1 MATTT
6 TRSPSP
12 NPSRPRTPDAR
23 KSCTAIAS
31 AFSEPRQRSAGCKSG
46 AALASSS
53 RASLEQSENERDLN
67 CSASS
72 KPSAVRARSPAPSS
86 CCSAKGAKNFMAPT
100 ISAASKAVAA
110 SPRRRILAERNETV
124 SVVRSSLTPFLDEYP
139 VPEEVPA
146 KRRVSFGAR
155 PHQDSGVQE
164 TSYVGGGGSEP
175 RKIESEIKDRRYSG
189 VLSSFQISPA
199 AIAPLDAD
207 PSLPPYDPHTNYL
220 SPRPRFLH
228 YRPNPRIEQ
237 YLNQEEGDLMDAGDG
252 KRLEDSFS
260 SESSEETPGQT
271 EEEQQSTPGDD
282 ECSSPEVE
290 PMEEEIGDS
299 PVPEPESDPKSTGK
313 GRSFWHYK
321 FASLLLV
328 LGIAC
333 IFGSFLGCPILSTSM
348 PKTPVIP
355 AIDDVH
361 VRDYL
366 AVAASDLK
374 ELARKL
380 SQWSSNSFAR
390 HTTPTS
396 LPREEFG
403 PIFMPNMTAANIEQ
417 REDIDYSYI
426 GTIVSN
432 EHIGQGNAMVQPF
445 EGEMQEESM
454 EEHEVDIDH
463 TYSATTLS
471 NEHISQVSEMEQPLD
486 RSVQQESMEVH
497 EVDVSGDE
505 LKDDRVSGDEKS
517 GTEVAQGLEENDVPV
532 LEPRSSVVEFES
544 EKKIAEADDTKE
556 MEEEAI
562 VDGIESEKNIELE
575 LRKMH
580 ESSLVEFES
589 EKKIAEADDTKE
601 MEEEAIVDGIE
612 SEKNIELELRKMQ
625 DIGLHDLVS
634 HHDEVAGG
642 QGDTGSSSSSASQ
655 THEDSPSAS
664 QTHDIGPHDL
674 VSQHDA
680 VAGGQGD
687 SGSSSSS
694 SASQTHEDSPS
705 ASGDERISNTV
716 QSQDLSMYGSDGK
729 HAMKLAAGLS
739 SAVLL
744 VACFTFLLMKQRQT
758 PLVDNPQTAQAK
770 KVITKSVSGS
780 SESHGHA
787 RGGSPFQNTP
797 VVDMLMMD
805 SGPSE
810 FSSSLQHS
818 TSVGRRRATRKGEE
832 EETESNERRLRR
844 DSTVSSSSISYGSF
858 TTYEKLS
865 SKKGSRDEEVITP
878 VRRSS
883 RIRNQIAS
891 P

>member
-12 NPSRPRTPDAR
+12 NPSRPRTPDASIAR
-23 KSCTAIAS
+23 KSGTAIAS
-31 AFSEPRQRSAGCKSG
+31 AFSEPHQRSAGGKSG
-46 AALASSS
+46 AALVASS
-53 RASLEQSENERDLN
+53 RASLEQRENERDLN

-72 KPSAVRARSPAPSS
+72 KPSAVRARSPAPAS

-124 SVVRSSLTPFLDEYP
+124 SVVRSSLTSLLDESP
-139 VPEEVPA
+139 APEEVPA

-164 TSYVGGGGSEP
+164 NSYVGGGGSEP
-175 RKIESEIKDRRYSG
+175 RKIESEIKNRRYSG
-189 VLSSFQISPA
+189 VLSSFHISPA

-237 YLNQEEGDLMDAGDG
+237 YQNQEGDLMDAGDG

-290 PMEEEIGDS
+290 AMKEETGES
-299 PVPEPESDPKSTGK
+299 PVPESESNPKSTGK

-328 LGIAC
+328 VGIAC
-333 IFGSFLGCPILSTSM
+333 IFGSFLGCPILSSSM

-366 AVAASDLK
+366 AVAALDLK
-374 ELARKL
+374 ELARKF
-380 SQWSSNSFAR
+380 SQWSFDSFAR
-390 HTTPTS
+390 YTALTS

-403 PIFMPNMTAANIEQ
+403 PIFMPNLTAANIEQ

-432 EHIGQGNAMVQPF
+432 EHIGQGSAMEQPF

-471 NEHISQVSEMEQPLD
+471 DERIGQISEMEQPFE
-486 RSVQQESMEVH
+486 RSVQQESMEEH

-505 LKDDRVSGDEKS
+505 LKDDAVSGDGKS
-517 GTEVAQGLEENDVPV
+517 GMEETQAPEENDVTV
-532 LEPRSSVVEFES
+532 EP
-544 EKKIAEADDTKE
+544 
-556 MEEEAI
+556 
-562 VDGIESEKNIELE
+562 
-575 LRKMH
+575 

-589 EKKIAEADDTKE
+589 EKKIAEADDAKEMEEEAITHEDSLVEFESEKKIAEADDAKE

-625 DIGLHDLVS
+625 DIGAHDLVTQ
-634 HHDEVAGG
+634 HDE
-642 QGDTGSSSSSASQ
+642 
-655 THEDSPSAS
+655 
-664 QTHDIGPHDL
+664 
-674 VSQHDA
+674 

-694 SASQTHEDSPS
+694 ASQTHEDTPS

-739 SAVLL
+739 TAVLL

-758 PLVDNPQTAQAK
+758 PPVDNPQIAPAK

-787 RGGSPFQNTP
+787 RGSPFQNTP
-797 VVDMLMMD
+797 VMDMLMMD

-832 EETESNERRLRR
+832 EESESNERRLRR
-844 DSTVSSSSISYGSF
+844 DSTVSSSSVSYGSF

-865 SKKGSRDEEVITP
+865 SKKGSRDEEVMTP
-878 VRRSS
+878 T
-883 RIRNQIAS
+883 
-891 P
+891 

>member
-12 NPSRPRTPDAR
+12 NPSRPRTPDASVAR
-23 KSCTAIAS
+23 KNCTAIAS
-31 AFSEPRQRSAGCKSG
+31 AFSEPHQRSAGGKSG
-46 AALASSS
+46 VALAASS
-53 RASLEQSENERDLN
+53 RASLEQRENERDLN

-110 SPRRRILAERNETV
+110 SPKRRILAERNETV
-124 SVVRSSLTPFLDEYP
+124 PVVRSSLTSLLDESP
-139 VPEEVPA
+139 APEEVPA

-164 TSYVGGGGSEP
+164 TPYVGGGGSEP
-175 RKIESEIKDRRYSG
+175 RKIESEIKNRRYSG
-189 VLSSFQISPA
+189 VLPSFHISPA

-228 YRPNPRIEQ
+228 YRPNPRIDQ
-237 YLNQEEGDLMDAGDG
+237 YLNQEGDLMDAGDG

-290 PMEEEIGDS
+290 AMEEETGES
-299 PVPEPESDPKSTGK
+299 PVPESESNPESTGK

-333 IFGSFLGCPILSTSM
+333 IFGSFLGCPILSSSTL
-348 PKTPVIP
+348 KTPVIP

-366 AVAASDLK
+366 AVAALDLK

-380 SQWSSNSFAR
+380 SQWSFDSFAR
-390 HTTPTS
+390 DTTLTS

-403 PIFMPNMTAANIEQ
+403 PFFMPNLTAANIEQ
-417 REDIDYSYI
+417 REGIDYSYI

-432 EHIGQGNAMVQPF
+432 EHIGQGSAMEQPF

-463 TYSATTLS
+463 SNSATTLS
-471 NEHISQVSEMEQPLD
+471 NEHTDQVSEMEQPFET
-486 RSVQQESMEVH
+486 SVQQESMEEH

-505 LKDDRVSGDEKS
+505 LKDDTESGDEKS
-517 GTEVAQGLEENDVPV
+517 GIEVTRGLEENDVTV
-532 LEPRSSVVEFES
+532 EP
-544 EKKIAEADDTKE
+544 EADDDVK
-556 MEEEAI
+556 
-562 VDGIESEKNIELE
+562 
-575 LRKMH
+575 

-589 EKKIAEADDTKE
+589 EKKIAEADDAKE

-625 DIGLHDLVS
+625 DIGPHDLVTQ
-634 HHDEVAGG
+634 HDEVAGG
-642 QGDTGSSSSSASQ
+642 QGD
-655 THEDSPSAS
+655 
-664 QTHDIGPHDL
+664 
-674 VSQHDA
+674 
-680 VAGGQGD
+680 
-687 SGSSSSS
+687 SGSSSS

-705 ASGDERISNTV
+705 ASGDERISKTV
-716 QSQDLSMYGSDGK
+716 QSQELSMYGSDGK

-758 PLVDNPQTAQAK
+758 SPLVDNPQIAPAK

-787 RGGSPFQNTP
+787 RGSPFQNTP

-810 FSSSLQHS
+810 FSSSLQNS

-883 RIRNQIAS
+883 RIRNHQIAS

>member
-12 NPSRPRTPDAR
+12 NPSRPRTPDASIAR
-23 KSCTAIAS
+23 KSGTAIAS
-31 AFSEPRQRSAGCKSG
+31 AFSEPHQRSAGGKSG
-46 AALASSS
+46 AALVASS
-53 RASLEQSENERDLN
+53 RASLEQRENERDLN

-72 KPSAVRARSPAPSS
+72 KPSAVRARSPAPAS

-124 SVVRSSLTPFLDEYP
+124 SVVRSSLTSLLDESP
-139 VPEEVPA
+139 APEEVPA

-164 TSYVGGGGSEP
+164 NSYVGGGGSEP
-175 RKIESEIKDRRYSG
+175 RKIESEIKNRRYSG
-189 VLSSFQISPA
+189 VLSSFHISPA

-237 YLNQEEGDLMDAGDG
+237 YQNQEGDLMDAGDG

-290 PMEEEIGDS
+290 AMKEETGES
-299 PVPEPESDPKSTGK
+299 PVPESESNPKSTGK

-328 LGIAC
+328 VGIAC
-333 IFGSFLGCPILSTSM
+333 IFGSFLGCPILSSSM

-366 AVAASDLK
+366 AVAALDLK
-374 ELARKL
+374 ELARKF
-380 SQWSSNSFAR
+380 SQWSFDSFAR
-390 HTTPTS
+390 YTALTS

-403 PIFMPNMTAANIEQ
+403 PIFMPNLTAANIEQ

-432 EHIGQGNAMVQPF
+432 EHIGQGSAMEQPF

-471 NEHISQVSEMEQPLD
+471 DERIGQISEMEQPFE
-486 RSVQQESMEVH
+486 RSVQQESMEEH

-505 LKDDRVSGDEKS
+505 LKDDAVSGDGKS
-517 GTEVAQGLEENDVPV
+517 GMEETQAPEENDVTV
-532 LEPRSSVVEFES
+532 EP
-544 EKKIAEADDTKE
+544 
-556 MEEEAI
+556 
-562 VDGIESEKNIELE
+562 
-575 LRKMH
+575 

-589 EKKIAEADDTKE
+589 EKKIAEADDAKE

-625 DIGLHDLVS
+625 DIGAHDLVTQ
-634 HHDEVAGG
+634 HDE
-642 QGDTGSSSSSASQ
+642 
-655 THEDSPSAS
+655 
-664 QTHDIGPHDL
+664 
-674 VSQHDA
+674 

-694 SASQTHEDSPS
+694 ASQTHEDTPS

-739 SAVLL
+739 TAVLL

-758 PLVDNPQTAQAK
+758 PPVDNPQIAPAK

-787 RGGSPFQNTP
+787 RGSPFQNTP
-797 VVDMLMMD
+797 VMDMLMMD

-832 EETESNERRLRR
+832 EESESNERRLRR
-844 DSTVSSSSISYGSF
+844 DSTVSSSSVSYGSF

-865 SKKGSRDEEVITP
+865 SKKGSRDEEVMTP

>member
-1 MATTT
+1 MI
-6 TRSPSP
+6 PF
-12 NPSRPRTPDAR
+12 
-23 KSCTAIAS
+23 AIDLNLS
-31 AFSEPRQRSAGCKSG
+31 WFLFLPTEPHQRSAGCKSG
-46 AALASSS
+46 VALAASS
-53 RASLEQSENERDLN
+53 RASLEHRENERDLN

-110 SPRRRILAERNETV
+110 SPKRRVLAERNETV
-124 SVVRSSLTPFLDEYP
+124 SVVRSSLTSLLDESP
-139 VPEEVPA
+139 APEEVPA

-164 TSYVGGGGSEP
+164 TPYVGGGGSEP

-189 VLSSFQISPA
+189 VLPSFHISPA

-237 YLNQEEGDLMDAGDG
+237 YLNQEGDLMDSGDG

-290 PMEEEIGDS
+290 AMEEETGES
-299 PVPEPESDPKSTGK
+299 PVPESESNPKSTGK

-333 IFGSFLGCPILSTSM
+333 IFGSFLGCPILSSSM
-348 PKTPVIP
+348 LKTPVIP

-366 AVAASDLK
+366 AVAALDLK

-380 SQWSSNSFAR
+380 SQWSFDSFAR
-390 HTTPTS
+390 YTTLNS

-403 PIFMPNMTAANIEQ
+403 PFFMPNLTAANIEQ

-432 EHIGQGNAMVQPF
+432 EHIGQGSAMEQPF

-454 EEHEVDIDH
+454 EEHEVDIDQS
-463 TYSATTLS
+463 YSETTLS
-471 NEHISQVSEMEQPLD
+471 NEHIDQVSEMEQPFEI
-486 RSVQQESMEVH
+486 SVQQESMEEH

-505 LKDDRVSGDEKS
+505 LKDDTVSGDEKS
-517 GTEVAQGLEENDVPV
+517 GMEVTQGLEENDVTV
-532 LEPRSSVVEFES
+532 EPEADDDVTVEFES
-544 EKKIAEADDTKE
+544 EKKIAEDDD
-556 MEEEAI
+556 A
-562 VDGIESEKNIELE
+562 
-575 LRKMH
+575 
-580 ESSLVEFES
+580 
-589 EKKIAEADDTKE
+589 KE

-625 DIGLHDLVS
+625 DIGPHDLVTQ
-634 HHDEVAGG
+634 HDEVAGG
-642 QGDTGSSSSSASQ
+642 QGD
-655 THEDSPSAS
+655 
-664 QTHDIGPHDL
+664 
-674 VSQHDA
+674 
-680 VAGGQGD
+680 
-687 SGSSSSS
+687 SGSSSS

-758 PLVDNPQTAQAK
+758 PLVDNPQIAPAK

-787 RGGSPFQNTP
+787 RVSPFQNTP

-865 SKKGSRDEEVITP
+865 SKKVTKYYPFLLFLMVYKVMFGELILKFPSLLSVVCREVEMK
-878 VRRSS
+878 R
-883 RIRNQIAS
+883 
-891 P
+891 

>member
-12 NPSRPRTPDAR
+12 NPSRPRTPDASVAR
-23 KSCTAIAS
+23 KNCTAIAS
-31 AFSEPRQRSAGCKSG
+31 AFSEPHQRSAGGKSG
-46 AALASSS
+46 VALAASS
-53 RASLEQSENERDLN
+53 RASLEQRENERDLN

-110 SPRRRILAERNETV
+110 SPKRRILAERNETV
-124 SVVRSSLTPFLDEYP
+124 PVVRSSLTSLLDESP
-139 VPEEVPA
+139 APEEVPA

-164 TSYVGGGGSEP
+164 TPYVGGGGSEP

-189 VLSSFQISPA
+189 VLPSFHISPA

-228 YRPNPRIEQ
+228 YRPNPRIDQ
-237 YLNQEEGDLMDAGDG
+237 YLNQEGDLMDAGDG

-290 PMEEEIGDS
+290 AMEEETGES
-299 PVPEPESDPKSTGK
+299 PVPESESNPKSTDK

-333 IFGSFLGCPILSTSM
+333 IFGSFLGSPILSSSM
-348 PKTPVIP
+348 LKTPVIP

-366 AVAASDLK
+366 AVAALDLK

-380 SQWSSNSFAR
+380 SQWSCDSFAR
-390 HTTPTS
+390 YTTLTS

-403 PIFMPNMTAANIEQ
+403 PFFNRNLTAANIEQ

-432 EHIGQGNAMVQPF
+432 EHIGQGSAMEQPF

-463 TYSATTLS
+463 SNSATTLS
-471 NEHISQVSEMEQPLD
+471 NEHTDQVSEMEQPFET
-486 RSVQQESMEVH
+486 SVQQESMEEH

-505 LKDDRVSGDEKS
+505 LKDDTESGDEKS
-517 GTEVAQGLEENDVPV
+517 GMEVTQGLEENDVTV
-532 LEPRSSVVEFES
+532 EPQADDDVKESSLVEFES
-544 EKKIAEADDTKE
+544 EKIAEADDAKE

-575 LRKMH
+575 L
-580 ESSLVEFES
+580 S
-589 EKKIAEADDTKE
+589 
-601 MEEEAIVDGIE
+601 
-612 SEKNIELELRKMQ
+612 KMQ
-625 DIGLHDLVS
+625 DIGPHDLVTQ
-634 HHDEVAGG
+634 HDEVAGG
-642 QGDTGSSSSSASQ
+642 QGD
-655 THEDSPSAS
+655 
-664 QTHDIGPHDL
+664 
-674 VSQHDA
+674 
-680 VAGGQGD
+680 
-687 SGSSSSS
+687 SGSSSS

-758 PLVDNPQTAQAK
+758 PSVDNPQIAPAK

-787 RGGSPFQNTP
+787 RGSPFQNTP

-818 TSVGRRRATRKGEE
+818 TSVGRRRAIRKGEE
-832 EETESNERRLRR
+832 EEPESNERRLRR

-883 RIRNQIAS
+883 RIRNHQIAS

>member
-12 NPSRPRTPDAR
+12 NPSRPRTPDASIAR
-23 KSCTAIAS
+23 KSGTAIAS
-31 AFSEPRQRSAGCKSG
+31 AFSEPHQRSAGGKSG
-46 AALASSS
+46 AALVASS
-53 RASLEQSENERDLN
+53 RASLEQRENERDLN

-72 KPSAVRARSPAPSS
+72 KPSAVRARSPAPAS

-124 SVVRSSLTPFLDEYP
+124 SVVRSSLTSLLDESP
-139 VPEEVPA
+139 APEEVPA

-164 TSYVGGGGSEP
+164 NSYVGGGGSEP
-175 RKIESEIKDRRYSG
+175 RKIESEIKNRRYSG
-189 VLSSFQISPA
+189 VLSSFHISPA

-237 YLNQEEGDLMDAGDG
+237 YQNQEGDLMDAGDG

-290 PMEEEIGDS
+290 AMKEETGES
-299 PVPEPESDPKSTGK
+299 PVPESESNPKSTGK

-328 LGIAC
+328 VGIAC
-333 IFGSFLGCPILSTSM
+333 IFGSFLGCPILSSSM

-366 AVAASDLK
+366 AVAALDLR
-374 ELARKL
+374 ELARKF
-380 SQWSSNSFAR
+380 SQWSFDSFAR
-390 HTTPTS
+390 YTALTS

-403 PIFMPNMTAANIEQ
+403 PIFMPNLTAANIEQ

-432 EHIGQGNAMVQPF
+432 EHIGQGSAMEQPF

-471 NEHISQVSEMEQPLD
+471 DERIGQISEMEQPFE
-486 RSVQQESMEVH
+486 RSVQQESMEEH

-505 LKDDRVSGDEKS
+505 LKDDAVSGDGKS
-517 GTEVAQGLEENDVPV
+517 GMEETQAPEENDVTV
-532 LEPRSSVVEFES
+532 EPESSL
-544 EKKIAEADDTKE
+544 T
-556 MEEEAI
+556 
-562 VDGIESEKNIELE
+562 
-575 LRKMH
+575 H
-580 ESSLVEFES
+580 EDSLVEFES
-589 EKKIAEADDTKE
+589 EKKIAEADDAKE

-625 DIGLHDLVS
+625 DIGAHDLVTQY
-634 HHDEVAGG
+634 DE
-642 QGDTGSSSSSASQ
+642 
-655 THEDSPSAS
+655 
-664 QTHDIGPHDL
+664 
-674 VSQHDA
+674 

-694 SASQTHEDSPS
+694 ASQTHEDTPS

-739 SAVLL
+739 TAVLL

-758 PLVDNPQTAQAK
+758 PPVDNPQIAPAK

-787 RGGSPFQNTP
+787 RGSPFQNTP
-797 VVDMLMMD
+797 VMDMLMMD

-832 EETESNERRLRR
+832 EESESNERRLRR

-865 SKKGSRDEEVITP
+865 SKKGSRDEEVMTP

>member
-12 NPSRPRTPDAR
+12 NPSRPRTPDASVAR
-23 KSCTAIAS
+23 KNCTTIAS
-31 AFSEPRQRSAGCKSG
+31 AFSEPHQRSAGGKSG
-46 AALASSS
+46 VALAASS
-53 RASLEQSENERDLN
+53 RASLEQRENERDLN

-110 SPRRRILAERNETV
+110 SPKRRVLAERNETV
-124 SVVRSSLTPFLDEYP
+124 PVVRSSLTSLLDESP
-139 VPEEVPA
+139 APEEVPA

-164 TSYVGGGGSEP
+164 TPYVGGGGSEP

-189 VLSSFQISPA
+189 VFPSFHISPA

-228 YRPNPRIEQ
+228 YRPNPRIDQ
-237 YLNQEEGDLMDAGDG
+237 YLNQEGDLMDAGDG

-290 PMEEEIGDS
+290 AMEEETGES
-299 PVPEPESDPKSTGK
+299 PVPESESNPKSTGK

-321 FASLLLV
+321 FAPLLLV
-328 LGIAC
+328 LGVAC
-333 IFGSFLGCPILSTSM
+333 IFGSFLGCPILSSSM
-348 PKTPVIP
+348 LKAPVIP

-366 AVAASDLK
+366 AVAALDLK

-380 SQWSSNSFAR
+380 SQWSFDSFAR
-390 HTTPTS
+390 YTTLTS

-403 PIFMPNMTAANIEQ
+403 PFFMPNLTAANIEQ

-432 EHIGQGNAMVQPF
+432 EHIGQGSAMEQPF

-463 TYSATTLS
+463 SCSATTLSNEHIDQGSAMEQPFEGEMQEESMEEHEVDIDHSYSATTLS
-471 NEHISQVSEMEQPLD
+471 NEHIDQVSEMEQPFEI
-486 RSVQQESMEVH
+486 SVQQESMEEH

-505 LKDDRVSGDEKS
+505 LKDDTESGDEKS
-517 GTEVAQGLEENDVPV
+517 GLEVTQGLEENDVTV
-532 LEPRSSVVEFES
+532 EPEADDDVKESSLVEFES
-544 EKKIAEADDTKE
+544 EKKIAEADDAKE

-562 VDGIESEKNIELE
+562 VDGIESEKNIE
-575 LRKMH
+575 
-580 ESSLVEFES
+580 S
-589 EKKIAEADDTKE
+589 
-601 MEEEAIVDGIE
+601 
-612 SEKNIELELRKMQ
+612 ELRKMQ
-625 DIGLHDLVS
+625 DIGPHDLVTQ
-634 HHDEVAGG
+634 HDEVAGG
-642 QGDTGSSSSSASQ
+642 QGDS
-655 THEDSPSAS
+655 
-664 QTHDIGPHDL
+664 
-674 VSQHDA
+674 
-680 VAGGQGD
+680 
-687 SGSSSSS
+687 SSSSS

-705 ASGDERISNTV
+705 ASGDERISKTV
-716 QSQDLSMYGSDGK
+716 QSQELSMYGSDGK

-758 PLVDNPQTAQAK
+758 SPLVDNPQIAPAK

-787 RGGSPFQNTP
+787 RGSPFQNTP

-810 FSSSLQHS
+810 FSSSLQNS

-883 RIRNQIAS
+883 RIRNHQIAS

>member
-12 NPSRPRTPDAR
+12 NPSRPRTPDASIAR
-23 KSCTAIAS
+23 KSGTAIAS
-31 AFSEPRQRSAGCKSG
+31 AFSEPHQRSAGGKSG
-46 AALASSS
+46 AALVASS
-53 RASLEQSENERDLN
+53 RASLEQRENERDLN

-72 KPSAVRARSPAPSS
+72 KPSAVRARSPAPAS

-124 SVVRSSLTPFLDEYP
+124 SVVRSSLTSLLDESP
-139 VPEEVPA
+139 APEEVPA

-164 TSYVGGGGSEP
+164 NSYVGGGGSEP
-175 RKIESEIKDRRYSG
+175 RKIESEIKNRRYSG
-189 VLSSFQISPA
+189 VLSSFHISPA

-237 YLNQEEGDLMDAGDG
+237 YQNQEGDLMDAGDG

-290 PMEEEIGDS
+290 AMKEETGES
-299 PVPEPESDPKSTGK
+299 PVPESESNPKSTGK

-328 LGIAC
+328 VGIAC
-333 IFGSFLGCPILSTSM
+333 IFGSFLGCPILSSSM

-366 AVAASDLK
+366 AVAALDLK
-374 ELARKL
+374 ELARKF
-380 SQWSSNSFAR
+380 SQWSFDSFAR
-390 HTTPTS
+390 YTALTS

-403 PIFMPNMTAANIEQ
+403 PIFMPNLTAANIEQ

-432 EHIGQGNAMVQPF
+432 EHIGQGSAMEQPF

-471 NEHISQVSEMEQPLD
+471 DERIGQISEMEQPFE
-486 RSVQQESMEVH
+486 RSVQQESMEEH

-505 LKDDRVSGDEKS
+505 LKDDAVSGDGKS
-517 GTEVAQGLEENDVPV
+517 GMEETQAPEENDVTV
-532 LEPRSSVVEFES
+532 EP
-544 EKKIAEADDTKE
+544 
-556 MEEEAI
+556 
-562 VDGIESEKNIELE
+562 
-575 LRKMH
+575 

-589 EKKIAEADDTKE
+589 EKKIAEADDAKE

-625 DIGLHDLVS
+625 DIGAHDLVTQ
-634 HHDEVAGG
+634 HDEVAGG
-642 QGDTGSSSSSASQ
+642 QGDSGSSSSSASQ
-655 THEDSPSAS
+655 THEDSLVEFESEKKIAEADDAKEMEEEAIVDGIES
-664 QTHDIGPHDL
+664 EKNIELELRKMQDIGAHDL
-674 VSQHDA
+674 VTQHDE

-694 SASQTHEDSPS
+694 ASQTHEDTPS

-739 SAVLL
+739 TAVLL

-758 PLVDNPQTAQAK
+758 PPVDNPQIAPAK

-787 RGGSPFQNTP
+787 RGSPFQNTP
-797 VVDMLMMD
+797 VMDMLMMD

-832 EETESNERRLRR
+832 EESESNERRLRR
-844 DSTVSSSSISYGSF
+844 DSTVSSSSVSYGSF

-865 SKKGSRDEEVITP
+865 SKKGSRDEEVMTP

>member
-12 NPSRPRTPDAR
+12 NPSRPRTPDASVAR
-23 KSCTAIAS
+23 KNCTAIAS
-31 AFSEPRQRSAGCKSG
+31 AFSEPHQRSAGGKSG
-46 AALASSS
+46 VALPASS
-53 RASLEQSENERDLN
+53 RASLEQRENERDLN

-110 SPRRRILAERNETV
+110 SPKRRILAERNETV
-124 SVVRSSLTPFLDEYP
+124 PVVRSSLTSLLDESP
-139 VPEEVPA
+139 APEEVPA

-164 TSYVGGGGSEP
+164 TPYVGGGGSEP

-189 VLSSFQISPA
+189 VLPSFHISPA

-228 YRPNPRIEQ
+228 YRPNPRIDQ
-237 YLNQEEGDLMDAGDG
+237 YLNQEGDLMDAGDG

-260 SESSEETPGQT
+260 FESSEETPGQT

-290 PMEEEIGDS
+290 AMEEETGES
-299 PVPEPESDPKSTGK
+299 PVPESESNPKSTGK

-321 FASLLLV
+321 FAPLLLV

-333 IFGSFLGCPILSTSM
+333 IFGSFLGCPILSSSM
-348 PKTPVIP
+348 LKTPVIP

-366 AVAASDLK
+366 AVAALDLK

-380 SQWSSNSFAR
+380 SQWSFDSFAR
-390 HTTPTS
+390 DTTLTS

-403 PIFMPNMTAANIEQ
+403 PFFMPNLTAANIEQ

-432 EHIGQGNAMVQPF
+432 EHIGQGSAMEQPFEGEKQEENMEEHEVDIDHSCSATTLSNEHIDQGSAMEQPF

-463 TYSATTLS
+463 SYSATTLS
-471 NEHISQVSEMEQPLD
+471 NEHIDQVSEMEQPFEI
-486 RSVQQESMEVH
+486 SVQQEGMEEH

-505 LKDDRVSGDEKS
+505 LKDDTEPGDEKS
-517 GTEVAQGLEENDVPV
+517 GMEVTQGLEENDVTV
-532 LEPRSSVVEFES
+532 EPEADDDVKESSLVEFES
-544 EKKIAEADDTKE
+544 EKKIAETDDAKE

-562 VDGIESEKNIELE
+562 VDGIESEKI
-575 LRKMH
+575 
-580 ESSLVEFES
+580 
-589 EKKIAEADDTKE
+589 
-601 MEEEAIVDGIE
+601 
-612 SEKNIELELRKMQ
+612 IELELRKMQ
-625 DIGLHDLVS
+625 DIGPHDLVTQ
-634 HHDEVAGG
+634 HDEVAGG
-642 QGDTGSSSSSASQ
+642 QGD
-655 THEDSPSAS
+655 
-664 QTHDIGPHDL
+664 
-674 VSQHDA
+674 
-680 VAGGQGD
+680 
-687 SGSSSSS
+687 SGSSSS

-705 ASGDERISNTV
+705 ASGDERISKTV
-716 QSQDLSMYGSDGK
+716 QSQELSMYGSDDK

-739 SAVLL
+739 SVVLL

-758 PLVDNPQTAQAK
+758 SPLVDNPQICPAK

-787 RGGSPFQNTP
+787 RGSPFQNTP

-810 FSSSLQHS
+810 FSSSLQNS

-883 RIRNQIAS
+883 RIRNHQIAS

>member
-12 NPSRPRTPDAR
+12 NPSRPRTPDASIAR

-31 AFSEPRQRSAGCKSG
+31 AFSEPHQRSAGCKSG
-46 AALASSS
+46 VALAASS
-53 RASLEQSENERDLN
+53 RASLEHRENERDLN

-110 SPRRRILAERNETV
+110 SPKRRVLAERNETV
-124 SVVRSSLTPFLDEYP
+124 SVVRSSLTSLLDESP
-139 VPEEVPA
+139 APEEVPA

-164 TSYVGGGGSEP
+164 TPYVGGGGSEP

-189 VLSSFQISPA
+189 VLPSFHISPA

-237 YLNQEEGDLMDAGDG
+237 YLNQEGDLMDSGDG

-290 PMEEEIGDS
+290 AMEEETGES
-299 PVPEPESDPKSTGK
+299 PVPESESNPKSTGK

-333 IFGSFLGCPILSTSM
+333 IFGSFLGCPILSSSM
-348 PKTPVIP
+348 LKTPVIP

-366 AVAASDLK
+366 AVAALDLK

-380 SQWSSNSFAR
+380 SQWSFDSFAR
-390 HTTPTS
+390 YTTLNS

-403 PIFMPNMTAANIEQ
+403 PFFMPNLTAANIEQ

-432 EHIGQGNAMVQPF
+432 EHIGQGSAMEQPF

-463 TYSATTLS
+463 SYSATTLS
-471 NEHISQVSEMEQPLD
+471 NEHIDQVSEMEQPFEI
-486 RSVQQESMEVH
+486 SVQQESMEEH

-505 LKDDRVSGDEKS
+505 LKDDTVSGDEKS
-517 GTEVAQGLEENDVPV
+517 GMEVTQGLEENDVTV
-532 LEPRSSVVEFES
+532 EPEADDDVTVEFES
-544 EKKIAEADDTKE
+544 EKKIAEDDD
-556 MEEEAI
+556 A
-562 VDGIESEKNIELE
+562 
-575 LRKMH
+575 
-580 ESSLVEFES
+580 
-589 EKKIAEADDTKE
+589 KE

-625 DIGLHDLVS
+625 DIGPHDLVTQ
-634 HHDEVAGG
+634 HDEVAGG
-642 QGDTGSSSSSASQ
+642 QGD
-655 THEDSPSAS
+655 
-664 QTHDIGPHDL
+664 
-674 VSQHDA
+674 
-680 VAGGQGD
+680 
-687 SGSSSSS
+687 SGSSSS

-758 PLVDNPQTAQAK
+758 PSVDNPHIAPAK

-787 RGGSPFQNTP
+787 RGSPFQNTP

>member
-12 NPSRPRTPDAR
+12 NPSRPRTPDA
-23 KSCTAIAS
+23 S
-31 AFSEPRQRSAGCKSG
+31 PHQRSAGGKSG
-46 AALASSS
+46 VALAASS
-53 RASLEQSENERDLN
+53 RASLEQRENERDLN

-110 SPRRRILAERNETV
+110 SPKRRILAERNETV
-124 SVVRSSLTPFLDEYP
+124 PVVRSSLTSLLDESP
-139 VPEEVPA
+139 APEEFPA

-155 PHQDSGVQE
+155 PHQDSGVQG
-164 TSYVGGGGSEP
+164 TPYVGGGGSEP
-175 RKIESEIKDRRYSG
+175 RKIESEIKNRRSSG
-189 VLSSFQISPA
+189 VLPSFHISPA

-228 YRPNPRIEQ
+228 YRPNPRIDQ
-237 YLNQEEGDLMDAGDG
+237 YLNQEGDLMDAGDG

-260 SESSEETPGQT
+260 FESSEETPGQT

-290 PMEEEIGDS
+290 AMEEETGES
-299 PVPEPESDPKSTGK
+299 PVPESESNPKSTGK

-321 FASLLLV
+321 FAPLLLV

-333 IFGSFLGCPILSTSM
+333 IFGSFLGCPILSSSM
-348 PKTPVIP
+348 LKTPVIP

-366 AVAASDLK
+366 AVAALDLK

-380 SQWSSNSFAR
+380 SQWSFDSFAR
-390 HTTPTS
+390 DTTLTS
-396 LPREEFG
+396 LPREKFG
-403 PIFMPNMTAANIEQ
+403 PFFMPNLTAANIEQ

-432 EHIGQGNAMVQPF
+432 EHIGQGSAMEQPF
-445 EGEMQEESM
+445 EGEKQEESM

-463 TYSATTLS
+463 SCSATTLS
-471 NEHISQVSEMEQPLD
+471 NEHIDQGSAMEQPFEGEK
-486 RSVQQESMEVH
+486 QEESMEEH
-497 EVDVSGDE
+497 EVDIDHSY
-505 LKDDRVSGDEKS
+505 K
-517 GTEVAQGLEENDVPV
+517 NDVTV
-532 LEPRSSVVEFES
+532 EP
-544 EKKIAEADDTKE
+544 EADDDVK
-556 MEEEAI
+556 
-562 VDGIESEKNIELE
+562 
-575 LRKMH
+575 

-589 EKKIAEADDTKE
+589 EKKIAEADDAKE

-625 DIGLHDLVS
+625 DIGPHDLVTQ
-634 HHDEVAGG
+634 HDEVAGG
-642 QGDTGSSSSSASQ
+642 QGDS
-655 THEDSPSAS
+655 
-664 QTHDIGPHDL
+664 
-674 VSQHDA
+674 
-680 VAGGQGD
+680 
-687 SGSSSSS
+687 SSSSS

-705 ASGDERISNTV
+705 AYGDERISKTV
-716 QSQDLSMYGSDGK
+716 QSQELSMYGSDGK

-739 SAVLL
+739 SVVLL

-758 PLVDNPQTAQAK
+758 SPLVDNPQIAPAK
-770 KVITKSVSGS
+770 KMITKSVSGS

-787 RGGSPFQNTP
+787 RGSPFQNTP

-810 FSSSLQHS
+810 FSSSLQNS

-883 RIRNQIAS
+883 RIRNHQIAS